1 MKHLF
6 KYFTILVFALSL
18 TSCDAEIEPSAAN
31 SVSAIIAT
39 ILEYLYAIIILI
51 ACIIIRII
59 RIVGIV
65 SIIIASHML
74 YSNAN
79 ASIINTYLLLAI
91 GLIVIIGSLCIPVKT
106 YKPHVI
112 ISKYAGK
119 QKKEAEK
126 HNKWKDFLY
135 DTCIGLASGII
146 LLIVEHFV
154 F

>member
-79 ASIINTYLLLAI
+79 ASIINPYLLLAI

-112 ISKYAGK
+112 IS
-119 QKKEAEK
+119 
-126 HNKWKDFLY
+126 
-135 DTCIGLASGII
+135 
-146 LLIVEHFV
+146 
-154 F
+154 